1 MLMAGA
7 DAATATA
14 SDRYDPRLRFR
25 TLSTPGFDIH
35 FHQGEDAPAKR
46 LAAIAEAVAREL
58 EPTLGR
64 PRQRV
69 HVILVDQD
77 DRSNGWA
84 TPVPSNVIEITA
96 AAPGGADLIGNTSD
110 WLRLVFVHE
119 YTHILH
125 LDRSRGV
132 FGGLRRVFGRH
143 PLLMPNL
150 FVPPWQIEGLATYY
164 ESVSTGEGRL
174 PAGDFGLMLHRA
186 AAARR
191 FASLDRASNPRVD
204 WPSGNAPYLYGGYFH
219 DYLADVYGQASLAQL
234 ADVTAGRIPYLGS
247 GGVKSVF
254 GKSLGSLWDEFE
266 SYSRGR
272 AERLRPGSP
281 PDAGGPGRPSP
292 ATRLTT
298 HGFIVSAPAYSP
310 DGRLFYSV
318 SNPHGFPALMELAP
332 GGGSRE
338 VTSRVG
344 GGRVAATRHEIVF
357 DQVEYVRSVGVQSDL
372 YAVRLDSGAVRRL
385 TREARAGDPDLSPD
399 GRTIVCT
406 VQSADRRFLATLPAG
421 TSGSPAAL
429 VSEPDTHYASPRWS
443 PDGQTIVAERRRL
456 GGTSEIVLIAAA
468 GGPARVL
475 STSATGRNVWPSW
488 TPDGQSV
495 LFASDRDGRF
505 QLYRAD
511 VATQRLNRLVNGAEG
526 ASAPA
531 LSPEGETLVFVG
543 YTADGFDLFSIPWA
557 EAEWL
562 EASEGSR
569 TTTSNFQLPTHKD
582 PKMHRPGT
590 PRALAVGSWELSR
603 SRRYNPWPTLLPRFW
618 TPIVEPDGDDTA
630 VGAATA
636 GADALGRHAYAVGA
650 AWTTRRRP
658 NWYATYLYDRWRPT
672 LFVSISDET
681 DPWRSGT
688 IRSRELDAGAALAF
702 RTFRRTQSL
711 SAALHV
717 SADRFACGACEPAID
732 ERIDRRALRGGWSF
746 SSARDYGYSV
756 SLEEGVRASVSG
768 EWSPRALG
776 STGDSRSVVVD
787 VRGYAPA
794 APRHGVIALR
804 GAAAASWGDA
814 GAARVFGAGGS
825 GPAPAGGAFDR
836 DAIALVRGFDTDDI
850 SGPRA
855 LALNADYRF
864 PLAWIERGLG
874 TWPVFLRSLH
884 GAVFADGGAAWS
896 RRLTTRRTRSSVGVE
911 LSADLVIG
919 HGLPLTVVSG
929 VAWRHDT
936 SGAARGAAFFARAG
950 RAF

>member
-1 MLMAGA
+1 VRLLSLIMLMAGA
-7 DAATATA
+7 NAATAAA

-58 EPTLGR
+58 APTLGR

-77 DRSNGWA
+77 DLSNGWA

-96 AAPGGADLIGNTSD
+96 AAPGGADLIGNASD

-125 LDRSRGV
+125 LDRSRGA

-164 ESVSTGEGRL
+164 ESASTGEGRL
-174 PAGDFGLMLHRA
+174 PAGDFGLMLNRA

-204 WPSGNAPYLYGGYFH
+204 WPSGNSPYLYGGYFH
-219 DYLADVYGQASLAQL
+219 DYLAEVYGKASLAQL

-247 GGVKSVF
+247 GGFKNVF
-254 GKSLGSLWDEFE
+254 GRSLGSLWDEFE

-281 PDAGGPGRPSP
+281 PDAGGPSRPSP

-318 SNPHGFPALMELAP
+318 SNPHGFPALMELAS
-332 GGGSRE
+332 GGVSRE

-357 DQVEYVRSVGVQSDL
+357 DQLEYVRSVGVQSDL
-372 YAVRLDSGAVRRL
+372 YAVRLDSEGVRRL

-429 VSEPDTHYASPRWS
+429 VSDPDTHYASPRWS
-443 PDGQTIVAERRRL
+443 PDGRTIVAERRRL

-468 GGPARVL
+468 GGRARLL
-475 STSATGRNVWPSW
+475 SSSTGRNVWPSW

-511 VATQRLNRLVNGAEG
+511 VATQRVNRLVNGADG

-543 YTADGFDLFSIPWA
+543 YTADGFDLFSLPWA
-557 EAEWL
+557 EAEWI
-562 EASEGSR
+562 EVPAS
-569 TTTSNFQLPTHKD
+569 KD
-582 PKMHRPGT
+582 PPVHRP
-590 PRALAVGSWELSR
+590 PWALAGESWELTGGSR
-603 SRRYNPWPTLLPRFW
+603 YSPWPTLLPRFW

-630 VGAATA
+630 LGAATA
-636 GADALGRHAYAVGA
+636 GADVLGRHAYAVGA
-650 AWTTRRRP
+650 AWTTRGRP

-688 IRSRELDAGAALAF
+688 VRTRELDVGASLAF
-702 RTFRRTQSL
+702 RTFRRTRL
-711 SAALHV
+711 LTAALHV
-717 SADRFACGACEPAID
+717 SADRLACGACEPAID
-732 ERIDRRALRGGWSF
+732 QQIDRRALRGGWSF

-756 SLEEGVRASVSG
+756 SREEGVRASVSG

-776 STGDSRSVVVD
+776 STGDSRSLVVD

-814 GAARVFGAGGS
+814 NAARVFGAGGS
-825 GPAPAGGAFDR
+825 GPALAGGDFDR

-850 SGPRA
+850 SGRRA
-855 LALNADYRF
+855 LALNSDYRF

-874 TWPVFLRSLH
+874 TWPVFLRSVH
-884 GAVFADGGAAWS
+884 GAVFVDGGAAWS
-896 RRLTTRRTRSSVGVE
+896 RRLTTRQTRASAGVE

-919 HGLPLTVVSG
+919 HALPLTVASG
-929 VAWRHDT
+929 VAWRRDP
-936 SGAARGAAFFARAG
+936 SGATRGAAFFARAG